1 MKPYP
6 HHQIWINGRYIRLKE
21 IAEGRAHSN
30 SYFET
35 NTFRFISE
43 WMNGAETFQL
53 QTSGSTGDPKKIVVT
68 REQMIGSASLTERAL
83 SLKADDTALLALD
96 PVFIAGKMMIVRS
109 FVTGLRMYAVEP
121 SSNPLEKLPAEI
133 SITFAAMVPLQVKT
147 ILESKHPQMI
157 ERVKTCIIGGA
168 PLDKTSEAKLK
179 SFSTSFYQTYGMTE
193 TISHIA
199 LKNLKSG
206 EDVYTALPGV
216 TVSTDKRSCLVIST
230 PFLTEQVVTN
240 DVVEIFNNNTFH
252 WIGRWDNIINSGGV
266 KVSAEK
272 LEEAIGKIFT
282 RLEIRQPFFIYGAP
296 DERLGE
302 RVVLVVQSPAPVAS
316 SFADAIHSLVHTFSQ
331 YSLPKELYEASEFV
345 FTSTMKVNRRETFK
359 SAKLIS
365 RI

>member
-1 MKPYP
+1 
-6 HHQIWINGRYIRLKE
+6 
-21 IAEGRAHSN
+21 
-30 SYFET
+30 
-35 NTFRFISE
+35 
-43 WMNGAETFQL
+43 MNGAESFQL
-53 QTSGSTGDPKKIVVT
+53 QTSGSTGDPKKIIIT

-121 SSNPLEKLPAEI
+121 SSNPLEKLPPEI
-133 SITFAAMVPLQVKT
+133 SIDFAAMVPLQVKT

-168 PLDKTSEAKLK
+168 PLDKTTEEKLK
-179 SFSTSFYQTYGMTE
+179 HFNSSFYQTYGMTE

-199 LKNLKSG
+199 LKNLKS
-206 EDVYTALPGV
+206 EDPVYNILPGI
-216 TVSTDKRSCLVIST
+216 TISTDNRRCLVIRA
-230 PFLTEQVVTN
+230 PFLKEEVVTN
-240 DVVEIFNNNTFH
+240 DVVEIFNSNTFQ

-282 RLEIRQPFFIYGAP
+282 RLEIHQPFFVYGAP
-296 DERLGE
+296 DERFGE

-316 SFADAIHSLVHTFSQ
+316 SLANAIHSLEHTFSP
-331 YSLPKELYEASEFV
+331 YSLPKELYEAPGFV
-345 FTSTMKVNRRETFK
+345 FTSTMKVNRRDTFK
-359 SAKLIS
+359 TAKLIG